1 MAAYIVATRPGIQ
14 STSTAR
20 VVAMNKV
27 MIIGNGGGGKTTL
40 AYQLAEAYDLP
51 LVEIDTLQFQPGW
64 ARTAEPELRQAIQA
78 VYQSERWLIDGFGP
92 WDQIEERARLADT
105 IIFVDHPIWVHF
117 WWACERQIAA
127 ALGEQRLGGPP
138 DCDLRDVT
146 KRMFETLW
154 WVHENLRP
162 KLVDLVQQY
171 QATKTVVWI
180 HSPEELDQYK
190 ASLSGNSQ
198 PSVVSNQ
205 KRSDS
210 VDAESQL

>member
-1 MAAYIVATRPGIQ
+1 MLCYSIP
-14 STSTAR
+14 
-20 VVAMNKV
+20 MNKV

-40 AYQLAEAYDLP
+40 AFQVAEAHGLP
-51 LVEIDTLQFQPGW
+51 LLEIDTIQFHSGW
-64 ARTAEPELRQAIQA
+64 ARTAESEVRQAIQTVHA
-78 VYQSERWLIDGFGP
+78 TDRWLIDGFGP

-127 ALGEQRLGGPP
+127 ALGGQRVGGPT

-146 KRMFETLW
+146 KQMFETLW

-162 KLVDLVQQY
+162 RLVALVEMY

-180 HSPEELDQYK
+180 HSPEELDWFI
-190 ASLSGNSQ
+190 ASLKTKEQ
-198 PSVVSNQ
+198 
-205 KRSDS
+205 
-210 VDAESQL
+210 